1 MAYDSILDALGDPT
15 RRRILEALR
24 AGPMA
29 VSDLAKTQT
38 VSRPAVS
45 QHLKTLEEAGLVTV
59 DVLGTRRLYAIR
71 RGAIDEVRTY
81 LDGFW
86 NEALAAYSAEI
97 QRRFGN

>member
-15 RRRILEALR
+15 RRRILETLR

-29 VSDLAKTQT
+29 VGDLAQTQV

-45 QHLKTLEEAGLVTV
+45 QHLRTLVEAGLVSV
-59 DVLGTRRLYAIR
+59 EPSGTRRLYAIR
-71 RGAIDEVRTY
+71 REALDELRGY

-86 NEALAAYSAEI
+86 NEVLAAYSTEI

>member
-1 MAYDSILDALGDPT
+1 MAYDLILDALGDPT

-29 VSDLAKTQT
+29 VGDLARTQA

-45 QHLKTLEEAGLVTV
+45 QHLRTLEKAGLVLAAP
-59 DVLGTRRLYAIR
+59 LGNRRLYAIR
-71 RGAIDEVRTY
+71 REALDELRSY

-86 NEALAAYSAEI
+86 NEVLAAYSAEI